1 MPAGGWDEET
11 DEILDGDLTAALA
24 YATPAGGAVATPV
37 APIGLRD
44 KERGTVTFTTSQ
56 GFGRKLERI
65 KRNPKVALAYHAR
78 EHGYASSRRFVLVQ
92 GRATPRAPDRASLEA
107 IRPNVERH
115 MGPAKTGKLFW
126 DRWLSAYYA
135 DRVLVDIEVERI
147 VSWATLECKGEPA
160 VHGAP
165 LPPQATASQPP
176 PAKGTAPRVPAQR
189 AAERLRALPH
199 RLVAAVGGD
208 GYPVVLPFEV
218 KGTSE
223 AGIAIEIAP
232 PGLDKGARRAGLL
245 AHEYRP
251 RLIGLRVRQ
260 HTGWIELGEDRR
272 DALYAPHTE
281 GGFAAPPN
289 KTLLLLANGFM
300 ARRGLRKAARAQAAP
315 KQATQ
320 AGA

>member
-44 KERGTVTFTTSQ
+44 REKGTVTFTTSQ

-65 KRNPKVALAYHAR
+65 RHNPKVALAYHAR
-78 EHGYASSRRFVLVQ
+78 EHGYASSPCFVLVQ
-92 GRATPRAPDRASLEA
+92 GRATPREPDRAALEA

-115 MGPAKTGKLFW
+115 MGPAKTGRLFW

-147 VSWATLECKGEPA
+147 VSWPALDCAGEAAMHGSPLPKEPA
-160 VHGAP
+160 P
-165 LPPQATASQPP
+165 SQPP
-176 PAKGTAPRVPAQR
+176 PAKGISPRVPVEK
-189 AAERLRALPH
+189 AATSLRPLPH
-199 RLVAAVGGD
+199 RLVAALGGD

-218 KGTSE
+218 GGASE
-223 AGIAIEIAP
+223 AGIEIGIAP
-232 PGLDKGARRAGLL
+232 PGLDAGARRAGLL

-251 RLIGLRVRQ
+251 RLIGLKVRQ
-260 HTGWIELGEDRR
+260 HTGWIEVSEDRR
-272 DALYAPHTE
+272 TALYAPHTE
-281 GGFAAPPN
+281 GGFKAPAN
-289 KTLLLLANGFM
+289 KTLLLLANGYM
-300 ARRGLRKAARAQAAP
+300 ARRGLRR
-315 KQATQ
+315 
-320 AGA
+320 